1 MVEYYPNPLAGQRLR
16 ASTLRD
22 MLPMTARKTSDTS
35 RTATTTAT
43 ADPHLTFDV
52 VANAVYI
59 MDGWIKFD
67 GPAAADLNID
77 WTAPTGT
84 LGEWTAMAGGT
95 GTVVSANT
103 TPALTADTQSSRGYL
118 VRTESTD
125 ITSARSFGCLG
136 TGLTPL
142 TAVFH
147 GTIRVGSTAGT
158 YSMDWA
164 QLVSDAGALT
174 LYTDSWLRLVRVA

>member
-1 MVEYYPNPLAGQRLR
+1 MVEYYPNLLAGQRLR

-35 RTATTTAT
+35 RTATTTAV
-43 ADPHLTFDV
+43 ADPHLTFDL

-77 WTAPTGT
+77 WTAPSGT
-84 LGEWTAMAGGT
+84 LGEWAAMGAGNGQ
-95 GTVVSANT
+95 VVSANT
-103 TPALTADTQSSRGYL
+103 TPALIADTQSSRGYL

-125 ITSARSFGCLG
+125 ITAARSFGCLG
-136 TGLTPL
+136 TGLAPL
-142 TAVFH
+142 TAVIH

-158 YSMDWA
+158 YSLDWA
-164 QLVSDAGALT
+164 QLVSDAGATT
-174 LYTDSWLRLVRVA
+174 LYTDSWLRFVRIA

>member
-35 RTATTTAT
+35 RTATTTVT

-77 WTAPTGT
+77 WTAPAGA
-84 LGEWTAMAGGT
+84 LGEWTAMGAGT

-103 TPALTADTQSSRGYL
+103 TPALIADTQSSRGYL
-118 VRTESTD
+118 MRSETTD
-125 ITSARSFGCLG
+125 ITAARSFGCLG

-142 TAVFH
+142 TALIH

-164 QLVSDAGALT
+164 QLVSDAGATT